1 MINQTDT
8 VSPVDAK
15 KCFSSTFFMIPN
27 WLEKRSEKKLDKA
40 IDKHRKIMLINPY
53 FGGSAIHVML

>member
-40 IDKHRKIMLINPY
+40 ALAVNILDSFVVRHEAL
-53 FGGSAIHVML
+53 SC

>member
-1 MINQTDT
+1 MIKQTDT

-40 IDKHRKIMLINPY
+40 IDKHRKIMLINP
-53 FGGSAIHVML
+53 